1 MNTPRNK
8 DCRVVLPDES
18 VITEAVNCFQCAVD
32 EALRPSVR
40 ETYLLPSSRREL
52 VRKELDATAAALALH
67 LRENCVLLQE
77 LYKSLPEEEEDL
89 EKRRQLRAIE
99 SRVLA
104 KEEHLRKLRAELA
117 SSAELAITTQAERL
131 ARQIEHFQARMNQVD
146 VLDEDS
152 ASEDEAA
159 RDEHNARRRTLE
171 EEVQRRLDSL
181 QTLIAELHMRV
192 PALCDKAERLR
203 EVAQS
208 FGDVAPSETELVIR
222 EDLKSLLSLDPES
235 ENAHPEPRDNNA
247 ETKAAPLNKD
257 PSGVSTRARLAA
269 ALRAQ
274 GTAARIR

>member
-18 VITEAVNCFQCAVD
+18 VITAAVNCFQCAVD

-52 VRKELDATAAALALH
+52 VRKELDATAAALAPALAGE
-67 LRENCVLLQE
+67 LRPSPGD
-77 LYKSLPEEEEDL
+77 YTSPSLK
-89 EKRRQLRAIE
+89 KRRTWRNEVNSGRSSLAFWQRRSTCVSCELSWPLR
-99 SRVLA
+99 L
-104 KEEHLRKLRAELA
+104 
-117 SSAELAITTQAERL
+117 SSLITTQAERL

-181 QTLIAELHMRV
+181 QTLIAELHT
-192 PALCDKAERLR
+192 AAERLR